1 MKKDRYECF
10 YLAIFAPD
18 MKRLRYILA
27 VLLSLTV
34 VYAGAGVSIVH
45 YCCARCETAQACC
58 TNGCAK
64 CHKSH
69 KTSHK
74 PEKSCKDEG
83 CTATFYKVD
92 LVKYSC
98 ESPVITVP
106 VIQLFCEVLPDFQYS
121 LPTRELKEA
130 SYVESIS
137 VQEKCFPSCPVLSKA
152 ISELCL
158 VRSLS
163 VSKSTEMIP
172 LHVLF

>member
-10 YLAIFAPD
+10 YLAIFAGYEETSLHIGSFIVPD
-18 MKRLRYILA
+18 GCLCR
-27 VLLSLTV
+27 
-34 VYAGAGVSIVH
+34 AGVSIVH

-106 VIQLFCEVLPDFQYS
+106 VIQLFCEVLPVSILLAYEGIERGVVCRTS
-121 LPTRELKEA
+121 A
-130 SYVESIS
+130 S
-137 VQEKCFPSCPVLSKA
+137 
-152 ISELCL
+152 
-158 VRSLS
+158 
-163 VSKSTEMIP
+163 
-172 LHVLF
+172 

>member
-1 MKKDRYECF
+1 M
-10 YLAIFAPD
+10 
-18 MKRLRYILA
+18 
-27 VLLSLTV
+27 LLSGYLCTG
-34 VYAGAGVSIVH
+34 YEETSLHIGSFIVPDGCLCRGRSL
-45 YCCARCETAQACC
+45 YCPLLLCPLRDSTSMLHQ
-58 TNGCAK
+58 

-130 SYVESIS
+130 SYAVPPHPDSSRQYLALYS
-137 VQEKCFPSCPVLSKA
+137 VL
-152 ISELCL
+152 I
-158 VRSLS
+158 
-163 VSKSTEMIP
+163 I
-172 LHVLF
+172 

>member
-1 MKKDRYECF
+1 M
-10 YLAIFAPD
+10 
-18 MKRLRYILA
+18 
-27 VLLSLTV
+27 LLSGYLCTG
-34 VYAGAGVSIVH
+34 YEETSLHIGSFIVPDGCLCRGRSL
-45 YCCARCETAQACC
+45 YCCCARCETAQACC

-130 SYVESIS
+130 SYAVPPHPDSSRQYLALYS
-137 VQEKCFPSCPVLSKA
+137 VL
-152 ISELCL
+152 I
-158 VRSLS
+158 
-163 VSKSTEMIP
+163 I
-172 LHVLF
+172 

>member
-1 MKKDRYECF
+1 MKKDRSECF

-83 CTATFYKVD
+83 CTATFYRVD

-130 SYVESIS
+130 SYAVPPHPDSSRQYLALYS
-137 VQEKCFPSCPVLSKA
+137 VL
-152 ISELCL
+152 I
-158 VRSLS
+158 
-163 VSKSTEMIP
+163 I
-172 LHVLF
+172 